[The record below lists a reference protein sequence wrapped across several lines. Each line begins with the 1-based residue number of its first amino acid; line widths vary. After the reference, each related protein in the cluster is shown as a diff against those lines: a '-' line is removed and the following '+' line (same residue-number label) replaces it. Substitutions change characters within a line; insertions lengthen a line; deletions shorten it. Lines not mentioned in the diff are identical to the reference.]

1 MTFLPN
7 NVSTMS
13 EKIDLE
19 NAYWKEEK
27 KFKLENMIDVLVS
40 MKNYKIHKINQP
52 DDTANVIRKERIQGE
67 SLIF

>member
-13 EKIDLE
+13 EQMDLE